1 MLPSLFAEDTSL
13 SETKKSNYLT
23 GAAILAATVAITK
36 ILGFVYTVTV
46 FNLLG
51 DEGVTHFDVAYNI
64 YNLLLTISTAGIPVA
79 ISRLISESAA
89 LGKRDQLRRYYSVSK
104 TAFNL
109 IGVVGAALMFVL
121 AQWFSNWMHD
131 SEAVYGIRVLAPAVY
146 FSCIVSV
153 YRGYTQGF
161 SEMAPTAL
169 SQIMES
175 LFKLIVGLAA
185 VYIVYKRGGSSGMMS
200 AAAIVGVMVGLGLAV
215 PVMMVEKGKVDRRRR
230 HFFTEIN
237 HKVMGK
243 RTTLRQVMMITIPI
257 ALSSSLLNIIM
268 VINTKLILSRLQ
280 STAAVAAGYTALY
293 GVYAKGVKITTLP
306 SAFIVPITT
315 SIVPAIAE
323 AFAVKKYQDAK
334 AVMESALKVTNL
346 IALPAAVGMSVLAYP
361 IFQVIYPNSNS
372 SGPMLLAMLGVA
384 SYFISAYLTTGA
396 ILQAT
401 GHEKLAM
408 LTFPIGGVVNI
419 AVNWV
424 LIGNPS
430 VNIYGAPIGM
440 FACYGLI
447 TLLNMIFIK
456 AKLQTPPDY
465 LKTFLRPAICSALMG
480 AAAYAVYSLLYR
492 AGLRMLFALFAAIV
506 VAVVVY
512 AFLIVVLRA
521 VTKEDM
527 ALVPKGE
534 KIAKVLK
541 IRG

>member
-1 MLPSLFAEDTSL
+1 M

-121 AQWFSNWMHD
+121 AQWFSNWMND
-131 SEAVYGIRVLAPAVY
+131 SDAVYGIRVLAPAVY

-200 AAAIVGVMVGLGLAV
+200 AAAIVGVTVGLGLAV

-230 HFFTEIN
+230 HFFTQIN

-268 VINTKLILSRLQ
+268 VINTKLILERLQ

-293 GVYAKGVKITTLP
+293 GVYAKGVKISTLP

-361 IFQVIYPNSNS
+361 IFQVIYPNSNT
-372 SGPMLLAMLGVA
+372 SGPMLLAMLGVG

-408 LTFPIGGVVNI
+408 LTFPIGGIVNI

-456 AKLQTPPDY
+456 TRLKTPPAY
-465 LKTFLRPAICSALMG
+465 LKTFLRPALCSALMG
-480 AAAYAVYSLLYR
+480 AAAYAVYFLLHR
-492 AGLRMLFALFAAIV
+492 VGLRMLFALFAAIV

-512 AFLIVVLRA
+512 AFLVVVLRA

-541 IRG
+541 IRD